1 MNKKQAATLSTLA
14 YLDMPENVV
23 ITTLGEFVEY
33 YIKHPEELP
42 EKEQERQEFEKAIET
57 VKSDSYLKNLEIVGY
72 TNNNEDGTKSGF
84 VGYAFAETTSSKDGL
99 EILE

>member
-1 MNKKQAATLSTLA
+1 MTLKQKAVLAQLA
-14 YLDMPENVV
+14 YLDNK
-23 ITTLGEFVEY
+23 GNF
-33 YIKHPEELP
+33 
-42 EKEQERQEFEKAIET
+42 ET
-57 VKSDSYLKNLEIVGY
+57 VGKLVEHYQDKPGYDSEEWVESFEAVGNEPYLQNLQIVGY